1 MSRKVD
7 VAIIGAGTAGLN
19 AMGQVRR
26 AKKSFVLIN
35 GGELGTTC
43 ARVGC
48 MPSKAFIQIADTFHG
63 KSLFNRFGIE
73 GGSGLSVDTE
83 DAMEHVRGIRDLLVD
98 RVMQGSTDE
107 LDEEQFIDGYA
118 RFVDQNHLEVNGETI
133 EADSVVIACGST
145 PVMPEAWKS
154 LGDRVWTTDTFFE
167 QESLPQSVAVIGLG
181 VIGLELGQAMS
192 RLGIDVNGFD
202 ALSTVSGL
210 TDDAVSR
217 VVINVIGKEFPL
229 HLGHSAQLSES
240 GEKLRVTAGDVS
252 IEVDAVLA
260 SLGRRPALDSLGLE
274 NLGLALDQRGVPKYN
289 SNTLQIG
296 ESSIYMAGDVN
307 GDLAI
312 LHEAGEEGRI
322 AGLNASSANVRA
334 FQRKV
339 PLAITFCDPNIIS
352 VGQNW
357 ADLKD
362 DDEIIVGEMPM
373 GPIGRA
379 LIMGKNKGLIRIY
392 ARKSDGLILGAAM
405 MAAKGENLAHSLAW
419 AIQQEMTIHQM
430 LQMPYY
436 HPVLEEAVQ
445 ATLQRMLPSVD
456 EQTDLPAGLRLL

>member
-118 RFVDQNHLEVNGETI
+118 RFVDQNHLEINGETI
-133 EADSVVIACGST
+133 EANSIVIACGST
-145 PVMPEAWKS
+145 PVMPEVWKS

-192 RLGIDVNGFD
+192 RLGIEVNGFD

-217 VVINVIGKEFPL
+217 VAINVIGKEFPL

-240 GEKLRVTAGDVS
+240 GDKLRVTAGDVS

-274 NLGLALDQRGVPKYN
+274 NLGLALDERGVPKYN
-289 SNTLQIG
+289 SNTMQIG

-322 AGLNASSANVRA
+322 AGLNAAGANVRA

-362 DDEIIVGEMPM
+362 DDEVIVGEMPM